1 MNAATI
7 HVIGA
12 GIAGLS
18 AAVRL
23 VDEGHRIVLHEAARA
38 AGGRCRS
45 YQDQALDLVIDNGN
59 HLLLSGNHAAH
70 DYLARIGSLA
80 SLKGPGSAVFDFA
93 DIKSGER
100 WRLRP
105 NDGRVP
111 WWLLDNRR
119 RVPGTRL
126 REYLTPLGTL
136 RATPAASL
144 GEVMSCCGPLYER
157 LWHPILL
164 AGLNT
169 NPLEGSAMLAAAMLR
184 ETLGAGGKACRPLIA
199 TGGLSSCFIEP
210 ALAHLAARNAPV
222 RLGER
227 LRGIDFAEERAVSLD
242 LGAGRTV
249 LAESDAVILTVPPW
263 VAQELLPDLVAPDEF
278 RAIVNAHFRVTPK
291 RNQPMILGVVNGL
304 TQWLFAYPDHVSVT
318 ISGADRLLDRPREML
333 AAEIWREVA
342 ALSGLGP
349 ELPPWQI
356 VKEKRATFAA
366 TPMQDAKRPSAR
378 TRWTNVVLAGDWT
391 QTGLPATIEGAVRSG
406 YKAASIIAERRVEAA
421 PHIRIAA
428 GGRL

>member
-1 MNAATI
+1 MIDGTV

-23 VDEGHRIVLHEAARA
+23 VDEGHRVVLHEAARV

-45 YQDQALDLVIDNGN
+45 YLDQTLGLAIDNGN
-59 HLLLSGNHAAH
+59 HLILSGNDAAR

-80 SLKGPGSAVFDFA
+80 LLNGPGSAVFDFA
-93 DIKSGER
+93 DLRSGER
-100 WRLRP
+100 WQLRP
-105 NDGRVP
+105 NDGCVP
-111 WWLLDNRR
+111 WWLLDCKR
-119 RVPGTRL
+119 RVPSSRF
-126 REYLTPLGTL
+126 RDYLAPIGVLW
-136 RATPAASL
+136 ANAAASL
-144 GEVMSCCGPLYER
+144 GDVMVCSGPLYER

-169 NPLEGSAMLAAAMLR
+169 DPPEGSALLAGALLR
-184 ETLGAGGKACRPLIA
+184 QSFGAGGKACRPLIA

-210 ALAHLAARNAPV
+210 ALAYLSARKASV

-227 LRGIDFAEERAVSLD
+227 VRGIEFAEERAVSLD
-242 LGAGRTV
+242 LGTDCTL
-249 LAESDAVILTVPPW
+249 LADDDSVVMAVPSK
-263 VAQELLPDLVAPDEF
+263 VAQELLPGLVAPDEF
-278 RAIVNAHFRVTPK
+278 RAIVNAHFLVTPGPY
-291 RNQPMILGVVNGL
+291 QPMILGVINGL
-304 TQWLFAYPDHVSVT
+304 TEWLFAFPDHVSVT
-318 ISGADRLLDRPREML
+318 ISAADRLLERPRDHL

-349 ELPPWQI
+349 EMPRWQI
-356 VKEKRATFAA
+356 VKERRATFAA

-406 YKAASIIAERRVEAA
+406 YRAALTIAERRLETTSRPRVGA
-421 PHIRIAA
+421 R
-428 GGRL
+428 G

>member
-1 MNAATI
+1 MSRATVR
-7 HVIGA
+7 VIGA

-23 VDEGHRIVLHEAARA
+23 VDEGHRVVLHEAAHA

-45 YQDQALDLVIDNGN
+45 YQDQMLDLRIDNGN

-70 DYLARIGSLA
+70 DYLGRIGSRA
-80 SLKGPGSAVFDFA
+80 SLRGPDSAVFDFA
-93 DIKSGER
+93 DLKSGER

-105 NDGRVP
+105 NDGRLP
-111 WWLLDNRR
+111 WWLFDSTR
-119 RVPGTRL
+119 RVPGAAL
-126 REYLTPLGTL
+126 REYLAPLGAL
-136 RATPAASL
+136 WATANATL
-144 GEVMSCCGPLYER
+144 GEVMDCSGPLYER

-169 NPLEGSAMLAAAMLR
+169 DPPEGSAVLAGAMLR

-199 TGGLSSCFIEP
+199 IHGLSSCYIEP
-210 ALAHLAARNAPV
+210 AIAYLATRSAPV

-227 LRGIDFAEERAVSLD
+227 LRGIEFDGERAVSLD
-242 LGAGRTV
+242 LGVDRTV
-249 LAESDAVILTVPPW
+249 LAEGDAVVLAVPPW
-263 VAQELLPDLVAPDEF
+263 AAQELLPDLVAPDEF
-278 RAIVNAHFRVTPK
+278 QAIVNAHFRVTPK
-291 RNQPMILGVVNGL
+291 PNQPMILGVVNGL
-304 TQWLFAYPDHVSVT
+304 TEWLFAYPDHVSVT

-342 ALSGLGP
+342 ALTGLGP

-356 VKEKRATFAA
+356 VKERRATFAA
-366 TPMQDAKRPSAR
+366 TPMQNAKRPSAH
-378 TRWTNVVLAGDWT
+378 TRWRNVVIAGDWT

-406 YKAASIIAERRVEAA
+406 YKAASIVGERRARA
-421 PHIRIAA
+421 PPVRIAA
-428 GGRL
+428 SGSP

>member
-23 VDEGHRIVLHEAARA
+23 ADEGHRIVLHEAARA

-45 YQDQALDLVIDNGN
+45 YQDQALDLAIDNGN
-59 HLLLSGNHAAH
+59 HLILSGNHAAH

-93 DIKSGER
+93 DLKSGER
-100 WRLRP
+100 WQLRP

-111 WWLLDNRR
+111 WWLVDSRR

-126 REYLTPLGTL
+126 REYLAPLGAL
-136 RATPAASL
+136 RAMATASL
-144 GEVMSCCGPLYER
+144 GEVMSCSGLLYER

-169 NPLEGSAMLAAAMLR
+169 DPPEGSAMLAGAMLR

-210 ALAHLAARNAPV
+210 ALAFLAARNAPV
-222 RLGER
+222 RLGNR
-227 LRGIDFAEERAVSLD
+227 LRRIAFAGERAVGLD
-242 LGAGRTV
+242 VGADRMQLAKDDAVV
-249 LAESDAVILTVPPW
+249 LAVPPW

-278 RAIVNAHFRVTPK
+278 RAIVNAHFRAMP
-291 RNQPMILGVVNGL
+291 RPGQPIILGVVNGL

-318 ISGADRLLDRPREML
+318 ISGADRLLDTPRDIL

-342 ALSGLGP
+342 ALGGFGP
-349 ELPPWQI
+349 QLPSWQI
-356 VKEKRATFAA
+356 VKERRATFAA
-366 TPMQDAKRPSAR
+366 TPTQDAKRPSAR
-378 TRWTNVVLAGDWT
+378 TRWTNVMLAGDWT

-406 YKAASIIAERRVEAA
+406 YKAASILAERRAEARS
-421 PHIRIAA
+421 IRISAS
-428 GGRL
+428 GTP